1 MEIASIIVVPALYG
15 EALSLILV
23 RDHYLDFALE
33 YDVEL
38 GSMITEPEDILALVV
53 EVILQFL
60 AQVVQILVVHLP
72 LFEERD
78 VFNDLLDVHEILVLP
93 LLLVL
98 KKHRDNVHE
107 LISRGFMSILEGSL
121 SCLHDKF
128 YISSLY

>member
-1 MEIASIIVVPALYG
+1 
-15 EALSLILV
+15 
-23 RDHYLDFALE
+23 
-33 YDVEL
+33 
-38 GSMITEPEDILALVV
+38 MITEPEDVLALVV

-72 LFEERD
+72 LLEERD
-78 VFNDLLDVHEILVLP
+78 VFNDLLDINEILVLP

>member
-1 MEIASIIVVPALYG
+1 LESAHVFVVPALHG

-23 RDHYLDFALE
+23 RDHNLDFALE

-38 GSMITEPEDILALVV
+38 GSVITEPEDVLALVV

-72 LFEERD
+72 LLEERD
-78 VFNDLLDVHEILVLP
+78 VFDDLLDVHEIFVLP

-98 KKHRDNVHE
+98 EKHRDNIHE
-107 LISRGFMSILEGSL
+107 LISWGFMSILEGSL

-128 YISSLY
+128 YISSLN